1 MHGPLSLSSAFF
13 LVLLLAGDNVLITRK
28 GEKYE
33 GPVSRDGSDY
43 VVQTAGGPKRI
54 PEAEV
59 GLVFENLR
67 DVVQRADD
75 RFREAKR
82 LYEEASQ
89 MDEANPA
96 RNQKLQLAIEV
107 AQGAVATYQ
116 HLQPHY
122 TGPSYASIPNGIQV
136 MMQFIRLCRGASTS
150 DVAAGMAKGGPSTVV
165 VLDETAFTFTP
176 PPAADRPW
184 VVAGELGPGL
194 GASLQDLAHPD
205 AARRLDA
212 VKRLTHPPSPLHL
225 AGLLRLLE
233 SEKDPDVLAVV
244 AGGLGFMDSAVVT
257 KSLSWAKRETEPHR
271 RGAAFSIL
279 RAAGD
284 RIAFEFL
291 TDWFEESPPATHPD
305 RAAFASLFR
314 QFHASSIPYLKELL
328 TRNRSPRI
336 QTEAIRQLGVIGDK
350 AAAPMIVK
358 TLGAYTKD
366 SAVSLL
372 KLGRPAIPTLLEGAR
387 STENETRRVCHYFLQ
402 KFTGIRQQ
410 NLSHFET
417 WWSMNRKTVQEE
429 EKSWWDEQA
438 KKEWPVDPKTFA
450 TYDLPMESIVP

>member
-1 MHGPLSLSSAFF
+1 MHGPLALASAV
-13 LVLLLAGDNVLITRK
+13 LLALLLAGDNVLITRK

-59 GLVFENLR
+59 GIVFDNLR
-67 DVVQRADD
+67 DVLQRADE

-89 MDEANPA
+89 MDDANPA
-96 RNQKLQLAIEV
+96 RNQKLQLAIEI
-107 AQGAVATYQ
+107 AQGAVGTYQ

-122 TGPSYASIPNGIQV
+122 SGPSFSSIPGGIQV

-150 DVAAGMAKGGPSTVV
+150 DVAAGAAKAGTSTVV
-165 VLDETAFTFTP
+165 VLDDPAFAFTP
-176 PPAADRPW
+176 PAAAERPW

-194 GASLQDLAHPD
+194 GAAAQDLGHPD
-205 AARRLDA
+205 AVRRLDA

-233 SEKDPDVLAVV
+233 TEKDPHVLTAL
-244 AGGLGFMDSAVVT
+244 AGGLGFMDSAIVT
-257 KSLSWAKRETEPHR
+257 KSLGWVKKETEAHR

-279 RAAGD
+279 HASGD

-291 TDWFEESPPATHPD
+291 TDWFEEAPPATHPD

-336 QTEAIRQLGVIGDK
+336 QSEAIRQLGVIGDK
-350 AAAPMIVK
+350 AAGPMLVK
-358 TLGAYTKD
+358 TLGAYAKD

-372 KLGRPAIPTLLEGAR
+372 KLGKPAIPTLLEGAR
-387 STENETRRVCHYFLQ
+387 STDNETRRICHYFLQ

-417 WWSMNRKTVQEE
+417 WWSMNRKTIQEE
-429 EKSWWDEQA
+429 EKTWWDEQA
-438 KKEWPVDPKTFA
+438 KKEWQVDPKTFA

>member
-1 MHGPLSLSSAFF
+1 MHGPLSLTSAFF
-13 LVLLLAGDNVLITRK
+13 LVLLLAGDNVLITRN
-28 GEKYE
+28 GEKFE
-33 GPVSRDGSDY
+33 GPVTREGGDY

-59 GLVFENLR
+59 GLVFDNLR
-67 DVVQRADD
+67 DVLHRADE

-89 MDEANPA
+89 MDDANPA
-96 RNQKLQLAIEV
+96 RNQKLQLAIEIS
-107 AQGAVATYQ
+107 QGVVGIYQ

-136 MMQFIRLCRGASTS
+136 VMQFIRLCRGASTS
-150 DVAAGMAKGGPSTVV
+150 DVAAGTAKAGTSTVV
-165 VLDETAFTFTP
+165 VLDDTPFTFTP
-176 PPAADRPW
+176 PAAADRPW
-184 VVAGELGPGL
+184 VVAGDLGAGL
-194 GASLQDLAHPD
+194 GAASQELAHPD
-205 AARRLDA
+205 AARRLEA

-233 SEKDPDVLAVV
+233 TEKDPPVLAAL
-244 AGGLGFMDSAVVT
+244 AGGLGLMDSAIVT
-257 KSLSWAKRETEPHR
+257 KALGWVKRETEPHR
-271 RGAAFSIL
+271 RGAAFAIL
-279 RAAGD
+279 HAAGD
-284 RIAFEFL
+284 RAAFEFL
-291 TDWFEESPPATHPD
+291 TDWFEESPPAGHPD

-314 QFHASSIPYLKELL
+314 RFHASSIPYLKDLL
-328 TRNRSPRI
+328 TRNRSPKI
-336 QTEAIRQLGVIGDK
+336 QAEAIRQLGVIGDK
-350 AAAPMIVK
+350 SAAPMLVK
-358 TLGAYTKD
+358 TIGGYAKE

-372 KLGRPAIPTLLEGAR
+372 KLGKPSIPTLLEGAR
-387 STENETRRVCHYFLQ
+387 STDNETRRICHYFLQ

-417 WWSMNRKTVQEE
+417 WWSMNRKAVQEE